1 MAPRS
6 KHRGPSTEAIAML
19 KADHHKIRTL
29 FVAYQVA
36 MDRATQ
42 RSVAHLVFV
51 ELETHAHLEE
61 HVFYPAVHEETADGP
76 ARVTAH
82 LQEHQTIKQCMQ
94 ELRSM
99 RPDLKVFDTKF
110 HELICHV
117 DHHMAAEEAEM
128 FPRAEAELEAD
139 MQALRDEMHALKVQL
154 LAS

>member
-1 MAPRS
+1 
-6 KHRGPSTEAIAML
+6 
-19 KADHHKIRTL
+19 
-29 FVAYQVA
+29 

-110 HELICHV
+110 HELIRHV
-117 DHHMAAEEAEM
+117 DHHMAAAEAEM

-139 MQALRDEMHALKVQL
+139 MQALRDEMHELKVQL